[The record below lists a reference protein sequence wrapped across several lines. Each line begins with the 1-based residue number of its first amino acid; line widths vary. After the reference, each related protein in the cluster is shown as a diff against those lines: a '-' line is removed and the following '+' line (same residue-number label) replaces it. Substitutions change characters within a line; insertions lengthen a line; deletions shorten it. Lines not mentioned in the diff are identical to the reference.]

1 MAKKKWLTARWFRF
15 IVMPIAAGLPSG
27 VAALWFALHE
37 GVKTGYSL
45 RDYQP
50 EIFALTGAW
59 ALLLSITKSYLT
71 DFAKATIE
79 TLENTIEDL
88 KRGQEELVHL
98 FNFVRM
104 VVGAKSRRF
113 FEALQNLPNEPNPGE
128 TFFQITRPDLQ
139 IKQLIESIHGFYR
152 INANPTEER
161 IRVSLM
167 RPDGGALIFTQW
179 FPDGDTPRSLRERFD
194 GTTLAGL
201 AFLTR
206 QIVISENLE
215 TDDRYRHF
223 DARRDQ
229 GSMFSYPLIDAQ
241 LGEVIYV
248 ANVTSTKIG
257 RFTDTAKQR
266 EKIGSTM
273 EIFAERIIL
282 ENRLALI
289 KQRILEIQGGGG
301 QG

>member
-1 MAKKKWLTARWFRF
+1 MADKKWLTARWFRYAL
-15 IVMPIAAGLPSG
+15 MPIAAGLPSG
-27 VAALWFALHE
+27 AAALWFALHA
-37 GVKTGYSL
+37 GVKDEYYL

-50 EIFALTGAW
+50 EIFAITGTW
-59 ALLLSITKSYLT
+59 ALLLSILKSYLT
-71 DFAKATIE
+71 DFAKTTIE
-79 TLENTIEDL
+79 TLENTIIDL

-98 FNFVRM
+98 FNFVRI
-104 VVGAKSRRF
+104 VVGAKSKRF
-113 FEALQNLPNEPNPGE
+113 FDVSRNLTPESNPGE
-128 TFFQITRPDLQ
+128 TFFRITRPDLQ

-152 INANPTEER
+152 VNADPTEER

-167 RPDGGALIFTQW
+167 RPDGGQLVFTQW
-179 FPDGDTPRSLRERFD
+179 FPDGDTPSSLMERFD

-201 AFLTR
+201 AFLTK
-206 QIVISENLE
+206 QIVISESVE
-215 TDDRYRHF
+215 ADVRYRHF
-223 DARRDQ
+223 GARRDQ

-257 RFTDTAKQR
+257 RFADTPKQR
-266 EKIGSTM
+266 AKIESTM

-289 KQRILEIQGGGG
+289 KERMSTQVGG
-301 QG
+301 